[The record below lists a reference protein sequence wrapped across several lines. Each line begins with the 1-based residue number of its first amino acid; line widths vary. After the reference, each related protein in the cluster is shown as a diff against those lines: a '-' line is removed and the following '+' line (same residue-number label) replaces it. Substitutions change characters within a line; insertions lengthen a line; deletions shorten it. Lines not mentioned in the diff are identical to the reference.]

1 VQAEATSKDATEA
14 SNTGSRSASAA
25 ALKSRQHANS
35 PEGDVDG
42 AASRQFLDVAHFYLF
57 SRLAVSLRPVEPP
70 RFVRL
75 THGTPRR
82 MHAQPTQ
89 ACARKY
95 TWATTRAWPTSL
107 FDSTHKHLHEKKRT
121 KSAQTCQYQRCDQ
134 PCLKQTDAHIHRHE
148 FMSLCMYGC
157 TNMHTKICLYKCDC
171 IRYPCVCVWIF
182 VYMFVHPYTHIM
194 YKRIGT

>member
-1 VQAEATSKDATEA
+1 MQAEATSKDATEA

-70 RFVRL
+70 RFFRL

-89 ACARKY
+89 ACACKY
-95 TWATTRAWPTSL
+95 TWATTRAWPTSVL
-107 FDSTHKHLHEKKRT
+107 DSTHKHWCEKKRT

-134 PCLKQTDAHIHRHE
+134 PCLKQTDRHTHPQARTHEYVYAWIYKHAH
-148 FMSLCMYGC
+148 
-157 TNMHTKICLYKCDC
+157 KDA
-171 IRYPCVCVWIF
+171 
-182 VYMFVHPYTHIM
+182 YTHTWVHNTI
-194 YKRIGT
+194 TLVQTDT